1 MKKSLIV
8 ALMLMPMSLFAQKFA
23 HFNSAEIIPNMAEYK
38 QAQTEIQTLA
48 ETYDKDLKA
57 MQDELQSKSE
67 AYEKEQAT
75 LPDNIKQRR
84 EQELQELYQRL
95 QQNYQ
100 DNQTALQ
107 KAQAD
112 KMSALQEKVI
122 AALQQVGKAGG
133 YIYIVDLSSGSIPF
147 VNDAMS
153 TDVSADVRK
162 ALGM

>member
-1 MKKSLIV
+1 MKKSLII
-8 ALMLMPMSLFAQKFA
+8 ALMLMPLSLFAQKFA

-38 QAQTEIQTLA
+38 TAQTEIQTLA

-57 MQDELQSKSE
+57 MQDELQTKSE
-67 AYEKEQAT
+67 TYEKEAAT

-84 EQELQELYQRL
+84 EQELQELYQRM

-100 DNQTALQ
+100 DNQQALQ

-112 KMSALQEKVI
+112 KMQAIQEKVI
-122 AALQQVGKAGG
+122 AALKKVGESGG
-133 YIYIVDLSSGSIPF
+133 YVYIVDLSSGSIPF
-147 VNDAMS
+147 VNETLS
-153 TDVSADVRK
+153 TDISAEVKK